1 MGIIIGIIL
10 CIAVVVFAPPLISRA
25 TAREV
30 YDESAGGTVTKVPA
44 LASLANWGIRGLFSL
59 IAVGCIVGTSFIT
72 VGDNEIA
79 QMKRI
84 YFATDLPAGRII
96 GVGAQKGK
104 KAETIGPGFHFILG
118 LNVLNDVEKVAM
130 ITVKPGHYRT
140 LSARDGKP
148 LPQGVTYA
156 PDFGANLLT
165 YLDAETFLTVGSED
179 ATVGFKG
186 PQTTVLPP
194 GTWRVNTYLWD
205 VSADKVARDI
215 EQGFVGVIKSNAKT
229 AVNFGA
235 AMTVAYPESCDDVQP
250 AEGRSADALSSPLKP
265 VGCVGIWNKVLPPGK
280 YYVNEDVFAV
290 TPVDT
295 RVQAWEYK
303 GGYLSRAVDLS
314 VDAKGEI
321 TQTPRE
327 ADVTRPETAKDE
339 AIGVKIDGY
348 TIHQSA
354 RVLVQVTPQ
363 NAPYIVASVGGMAEV
378 EDRIITPAVQ
388 SAIRDLSG
396 KKIELEEVVIDDE
409 TGKAKIDAESGNA
422 ITRQV
427 RRPVSPL
434 DFIENR
440 GILQN
445 LAETVIKPEGAKAG
459 VEIKEVRFLQPDMPP
474 EVLIPRK
481 RQQLAFEM
489 IETLQREQEAQ
500 RERIA
505 KENAQATAEQQPE
518 LVRAEIAVQV
528 AEQYEKEREARGR
541 ADRNYL
547 EQVASGQEAQANVLG
562 KDIVARLK
570 MLELILENPDA
581 LSHLGKTVPQ
591 IVVMSGDGDG
601 AAGIGSLEGMAAV
614 LAGSG
619 VLQTRPGAAT
629 SGPAKVASQ

>member
-10 CIAVVVFAPPLISRA
+10 CIAVVVFVPPLISRA

-30 YDESAGGTVTKVPA
+30 YDGDERVTKVPA
-44 LASLANWGIRGLFSL
+44 LASLANWGIRALFSL
-59 IAVGCIVGTSFIT
+59 IAVGCVVGTSFIT
-72 VGDNEIA
+72 VGDDEIA

-118 LNVLNDVEKVAM
+118 LNVLNDVEKVKM
-130 ITVKPGHYRT
+130 IVVKPGHYRT

-148 LPQGVTYA
+148 LPAGVTYA
-156 PDFGANLLT
+156 PGFQDQLT
-165 YLDAETFLTVGSED
+165 QYLDAENFLAKNEGVEIGY
-179 ATVGFKG
+179 KG

-205 VSADKVARDI
+205 VSNDKVARDI

-235 AMTVAYPESCDDVQP
+235 AMTAAFPESCEDVQP

-265 VGCVGIWNKVLPPGK
+265 VGCVGIWDKVLPPGK

-303 GGYLSRAVDLS
+303 GGYLSRAEDLS

-321 TQTPRE
+321 TQTARQE
-327 ADVTRPETAKDE
+327 QVDKPEGAADE
-339 AIGVKIDGY
+339 AIGIKIDGY
-348 TIHQSA
+348 TIHQSL
-354 RVLVQVTPQ
+354 RVLVQVTPR

-388 SAIRDLSG
+388 SAVRDLSG
-396 KKIELEEVVIDDE
+396 SFITVTEAIIDSE
-409 TGKAKIDAESGNA
+409 TGKPKLDADGNA
-422 ITRQV
+422 ETRES
-427 RRPVSPL
+427 RRPVAPL
-434 DFIENR
+434 DLIER
-440 GILQN
+440 RDVLQ
-445 LAETVIKPEGAKAG
+445 AEAEKKIKPEGEKAG
-459 VEIKEVRFLQPDMPP
+459 VTIKEVRFLQPDLPP

-489 IETLQREQEAQ
+489 IETLKKEQQAQ
-500 RERIA
+500 QERIA
-505 KENAQATAEQQPE
+505 KANAEATAEQQPK
-518 LVRAEIAVQV
+518 LVAAQQAVKIAN
-528 AEQYEKEREARGR
+528 EYEKEREARGR

-547 EQVASGQEAQANVLG
+547 EQVAAGQEAQANVLG
-562 KDIVARLK
+562 VDIVARLK
-570 MLELILENPDA
+570 MLELILENPAA
-581 LSHLGKTVPQ
+581 LEHLGKTVPQ
-591 IVVMSGDGDG
+591 IVVMSGEGDG

-629 SGPAKVASQ
+629 TGPAKVAATQ